1 MEEFVAHT
9 RAFDSS
15 VQTLEQH
22 LLEVSGLAESF
33 AEKLGAGDAGKLI
46 GLLHDF
52 GKYSQSFQCYIKS
65 AQGYINS
72 DKDDYVEFASLKG
85 KIDHSTAGAQLI
97 WTELNKLNCGPVG
110 ALCAQILALCVASH
124 HSGLIDCLDSD
135 GANNFNKRM
144 KKDSAKTHLEECLE
158 KSDLSIIEQ
167 AKSLLTKELIQKI
180 CAQLQL
186 LTRNH
191 QHGQE
196 VSYKIQCFYLG
207 FWTRYLF
214 SCLIDADRISS
225 ADFENPGNKA
235 FRREQ
240 HIDWSVP
247 IERAESFFMGLPIK
261 YEIDVIR
268 RDISGR
274 CKEKSVDPQGIYSL
288 SVPTGGGKT
297 YASLRYALH
306 HAKHHQLDRILYV
319 IPYTSIIEQNAEQ
332 IRKVLERDEDAENWV
347 FEHHSNLE
355 PEKQTWHS
363 KLVSESWDSPIIL
376 TTMVQFLEI
385 LFSGG
390 TRSVRRLH
398 QLANTVIIFDEI
410 QTLPISCTHIFC
422 NALNFLT
429 TYTNT
434 TAVLCTATQPL
445 LNKLREPKKGQL
457 FLPQKNELIGSVDD
471 VAELFKKLKRV
482 EVINRIKQ
490 GGWTAN
496 EIASLAISELNNAG
510 SCLIIVN
517 TKAWAQKIYEMCA
530 LNIDSESLFHLS
542 TSQCPAHRKKILD
555 GIRLKLDKQEPV
567 LCISTQL
574 IEAGVDVDFGS
585 VIRCL
590 AGLDSIAQAAG
601 RCNRHGKRSK
611 GTVHIVNPEK
621 ENVESLPDILVGR
634 DKADKVLREEN
645 IQDILSPETMTQYFQ
660 YYFFDRSDEM
670 VYRLSKKQIGKDDNL
685 LNLLSDNENNIG
697 KNQLFFK
704 KLLKHSFMT
713 AGKAFKAIDAPTEAV
728 IVPYG
733 EGKEIIIQLCAV
745 AKEFNPG
752 QYYRLLKR
760 AHKYSVNLFPNI
772 REKLVD
778 AQAIY
783 EIQEGEGIYFLDE
796 RHYSDA
802 FGVSVEPVNQLA
814 FMGY

>member
-1 MEEFVAHT
+1 MTEFIAHV
-9 RAFDSS
+9 RESDRE
-15 VQTLEQH
+15 VQTLDQH
-22 LLEVSGLAESF
+22 LIEVCELAGSF
-33 AEKLGAGDAGKLI
+33 AEKIGVGDAGKLI

-52 GKYSQSFQCYIKS
+52 GKYSQAFQRYIKS
-65 AQGYINS
+65 AQGHINP
-72 DKDDYVEFASLKG
+72 DEDDYVDAASLKG
-85 KIDHSTAGAQLI
+85 KVDHSTAGAQLI
-97 WTELNKLNCGPVG
+97 WTELNKLNCGPMG

-135 GANNFNKRM
+135 GGNNFDRRM
-144 KKDSAKTHLEECLE
+144 KKENAKTHLEECVE
-158 KSDLSIIEQ
+158 KSDLSIIER
-167 AKSLLTKELIQKI
+167 AKSLLSKEFIQKLFT
-180 CAQLQL
+180 QLQL
-186 LTRNH
+186 LMRNH
-191 QHGQE
+191 QHNQE

-214 SCLIDADRISS
+214 SCLIDADRINS
-225 ADFENPGNKA
+225 ADFESPRNKA
-235 FRREQ
+235 LRSQ
-240 HIDWSVP
+240 GNIDWSIP
-247 IERAESFFMGLPIK
+247 INRAESFLMGLPIK
-261 YEIDVIR
+261 YDVDLIR
-268 RDISGR
+268 RDISNR
-274 CKEKSVDPQGIYSL
+274 CKERSSDPQGIYSL

-332 IRKVLERDEDAENWV
+332 IRKVIELDEDVGKWV

-445 LNKLREPKKGQL
+445 LNKLREPKRGQL
-457 FLPQKNELIGSVDD
+457 FLPPENELIGSVND
-471 VAELFKKLKRV
+471 VAELFEKLKRV
-482 EVINRIKQ
+482 EVINRLKQ

-517 TKAWAQKIYEMCA
+517 TKAWAQILYEVCA
-530 LNIDSESLFHLS
+530 LDIDSRSLFHLS

-555 GIRLKLDKQEPV
+555 EIRLKLENQEPV

-585 VIRCL
+585 VIRFL

-601 RCNRHGKRSK
+601 RCNRNGKRSK
-611 GTVHIVNPEK
+611 GTVHVVNPEK
-621 ENVESLPDILVGR
+621 ENIESLPDILFGR
-634 DKADKVLREEN
+634 DKADRVLREKN
-645 IQDILSPETMTQYFQ
+645 IKDILSPEIMKQYFQ

-670 VYRLSKKQIGKDDNL
+670 VYPLSKKQIGKDDNL
-685 LNLLSDNENNIG
+685 LNLLSDNEKNIG

-733 EGKEIIIQLCAV
+733 EGKEIITQLCAV

-752 QYYRLLKR
+752 QYYRLLKL
-760 AHKYSVNLFPNI
+760 AQKYSVNLFPNI

-778 AQAIY
+778 TQAIY
-783 EIQEGEGIYFLDE
+783 EIQDGEGIYFLDE

-814 FMGY
+814 FMGC